1 VLFSSDIDDIAL
13 QNCTGHRSVL
23 FAVRLRIVYMFVCLS
38 RTGNYNGFD
47 LIVPWVL
54 FLSIGVWRFLCNV
67 VVFCIVF
74 FSDRL
79 FSELLKYLRIER
91 HLAAKTGTNFAVLI

>member
-1 VLFSSDIDDIAL
+1 
-13 QNCTGHRSVL
+13 
-23 FAVRLRIVYMFVCLS
+23 VRLRIVYMLVCLS

-54 FLSIGVWRFLCNV
+54 FLSKACG
-67 VVFCIVF
+67 VF
-74 FSDRL
+74 FVTLLYFASFFYDRL

-91 HLAAKTGTNFAVLI
+91 HLAAQTGTNFAVLI